1 MQFNVPIIEERDLFK
16 INSVLL
22 SEKYDSLRNSY
33 IEMGKEIKEL
43 LRSYIPVYL
52 ENQLDY
58 LVSNFAIVKG
68 LVIDEFYNKK
78 GFAYSAE
85 PF

>member
-1 MQFNVPIIEERDLFK
+1 M
-16 INSVLL
+16 
-22 SEKYDSLRNSY
+22 
-33 IEMGKEIKEL
+33 
-43 LRSYIPVYL
+43 YL

-78 GFAYSAE
+78 MLQSLGKACCLEKFANLEFGDFFPY
-85 PF
+85 